1 MGTGNGL
8 GNGKCSMNHT
18 HIINELKPVL
28 SLSDNA
34 CLTELQSGEVN
45 RVYRLKDGEARF
57 AVKSLARD
65 EFSGINRFHQFL
77 LQEQLAHREI
87 APAPVWLN
95 KAQDLWVESWLE
107 KRLEQEIADSDKPG
121 ILAGVLAQIH
131 KQPITVRP
139 LDLPKRLFHYVEKAG
154 LEEDDPLVKQTQQII
169 RQYALDYVPAEHL
182 VLCHNDLSW
191 GHIQSLDPV
200 MIVDWEYAAM
210 GNRFFD
216 LASCASINRFNE
228 QDTERLIARYAKQ
241 ADIAQSTVEHY
252 YYEQKEVVD
261 TTEALWTAA
270 LNASCQ
276 ACV

>member
-1 MGTGNGL
+1 
-8 GNGKCSMNHT
+8 MNHT
-18 HIINELKPVL
+18 HIINELKQAL

-34 CLTELQSGEVN
+34 SLTEIQGGEVN
-45 RVYRLKDGEARF
+45 RVFKLKDGEMHF

-95 KAQDLWVESWLE
+95 KTQDLWVESWLE
-107 KRLEQEIADSDKPG
+107 KSIEKDISVGGRPG
-121 ILAGVLAQIH
+121 IMADILAQIH
-131 KQPITVRP
+131 HQPITVRP
-139 LDLPKRLFHYVEKAG
+139 LDLPQRLYHYIDRAG
-154 LEEDDPLVKQTQQII
+154 LKDDDPRVRRTQQVI

-216 LASCASINRFNE
+216 LASCASINRFDE
-228 QDTERLIARYAKQ
+228 KDTDRLISRYAQ
-241 ADIAQSTVEHY
+241 RTAIAQTTVEHY
-252 YYEQKEVVD
+252 FREQRDVVD
-261 TTEALWTAA
+261 VTETLWSAA
-270 LNASCQ
+270 LEATSDGRADQ
-276 ACV
+276 VL

>member
-1 MGTGNGL
+1 
-8 GNGKCSMNHT
+8 MNHT

-45 RVYRLKDGEARF
+45 RVYKLKDGETRF

-121 ILAGVLAQIH
+121 ILAGVLAQIQ

-241 ADIAQSTVEHY
+241 AEIAQSIVEHY

-270 LNASCQ
+270 LNASCK